1 MLHNLDIWP
10 NNVIKNIVV
19 VVEVL
24 LHHSSDVVLG
34 VLNFSDKIN
43 HLFSVESHF
52 ISDVLHFVSVLAHV
66 CVDLIFVFD
75 ENALNLL
82 DDTDV
87 SVVSVAFQVFVE
99 VSSQNKTVE
108 RLHLPVI
115 DIWEGATHET
125 SEEIVFIIQNAS
137 LRVHV
142 SDLVFKDVF
151 ITLRDISNQE
161 ITKYDEQENDND
173 NKENPDAQNHKLGL
187 VLAHVAKS
195 F

>member
-1 MLHNLDIWP
+1 M
-10 NNVIKNIVV
+10 
-19 VVEVL
+19 
-24 LHHSSDVVLG
+24 
-34 VLNFSDKIN
+34 
-43 HLFSVESHF
+43 
-52 ISDVLHFVSVLAHV
+52 
-66 CVDLIFVFD
+66 DLIFVLNK
-75 ENALNLL
+75 NALNFL
-82 DDTDV
+82 DDTNV
-87 SVVSVAFQVFVE
+87 SVVSAIILSFVE
-99 VSSQNKTVE
+99 VSSQNERVE
-108 RLHLPVI
+108 GLHLPEFAF
-115 DIWEGATHET
+115 WEVAAHET